1 MEIRDTKIQKK
12 NAETKKTKGKKNEKK
27 KNGTHRRSKPEETNS
42 VEKSE
47 KCKRVAVGALRQS
60 WVNTLVIDKSFQF
73 PGCF

>member
-1 MEIRDTKIQKK
+1 MQKRK
-12 NAETKKTKGKKNEKK
+12 RQKERKMK

-60 WVNTLVIDKSFQF
+60 
-73 PGCF
+73 